1 MDGQPDAATRSA
13 RSPWK
18 AGPTSR
24 WRRRDSALASDQC
37 PINNSVTHGTNC
49 LLPLSPREREVLA
62 NASLGLSNGE
72 IAERLHVTVHAVKF
86 HLAAIYRKLGVANR
100 TSASVLYLRAGE
112 QRPSTAWKRTE
123 VSD

>member
-1 MDGQPDAATRSA
+1 M
-13 RSPWK
+13 
-18 AGPTSR
+18 
-24 WRRRDSALASDQC
+24 SDQQL
-37 PINNSVTHGTNC
+37 NDARDEL